1 MKTGRLN
8 TSISIYEL
16 TSTTDFSGDVSEV
29 WTLAGTVRAEVT
41 QLDGS
46 RFQLDGSRFLNV
58 AELVDRVIYKIVT
71 WNNSYGKNL
80 RVVYGSLT
88 LYPMRPPTINTDRSG
103 REVITI
109 YGVTKQ

>member
-16 TSTTDFSGDVSEV
+16 TSTTDNSGDVSEV
-29 WTLAGTVRAEVT
+29 WTLAGTVRASVT
-41 QLDGS
+41 
-46 RFQLDGSRFLNV
+46 QLDGSRFLNV
-58 AELVDRVIYKIVT
+58 TELVDRVIYKIVT
-71 WNNSYGKNL
+71 WNNSYAKNL

-109 YGVTKQ
+109 YGVAKQ

>member
-8 TSISIYEL
+8 KSISIYEL

-46 RFQLDGSRFLNV
+46 RFLNV
-58 AELVDRVIYKIVT
+58 TELVDRVIYKIVT
-71 WNNSYGKNL
+71 WNNNYANNL

>member
-46 RFQLDGSRFLNV
+46 RFLNV
-58 AELVDRVIYKIVT
+58 TELVDRVIYKIVT
-71 WNNSYGKNL
+71 WNNNYANNL

>member
-1 MKTGRLN
+1 LKTGRLN

-41 QLDGS
+41 
-46 RFQLDGSRFLNV
+46 QLDGSRFLNV

>member
-1 MKTGRLN
+1 LKTGRLN

-46 RFQLDGSRFLNV
+46 RFLNV
-58 AELVDRVIYKIVT
+58 TELVDRVIYKIVT
-71 WNNSYGKNL
+71 WNNNYANNL